1 MIYNLDKIN
10 EMAEGDEDFI
20 VSVVSVFLE
29 EVPEDLDGLEKAINN
44 RDYENIYKLAH
55 KIKPNVDILGME
67 QTRAKALE
75 IETLGKNTGSMAEI
89 EEKFPILKKDVLQ
102 VVAELKNDFD
112 LYMQA
117 EIITI
122 GDEILIGQIVDSNS
136 AFIAKELNKI
146 GVSPN

>member
-10 EMAEGDEDFI
+10 EMAEADEDFI

-29 EVPEDLDGLEKAINN
+29 EVPEDLEGLEKAINN
-44 RDYENIYKLAH
+44 KDYENIYKLAH

-75 IETLGKNTGSMAEI
+75 IETLGKTAGSMSEI
-89 EEKFPILKKDVLQ
+89 EEKFPILKRDVLQ

-112 LYMQA
+112 L
-117 EIITI
+117 
-122 GDEILIGQIVDSNS
+122 
-136 AFIAKELNKI
+136 
-146 GVSPN
+146 

>member
-29 EVPEDLDGLEKAINN
+29 EVPEDLKGLEKAINN
-44 RDYENIYKLAH
+44 KDYENIYKLAH

-75 IETLGKNTGSMAEI
+75 IETLGKTAGSMSEI
-89 EEKFPILKKDVLQ
+89 EEKFPILKRDVLQ

-112 LYMQA
+112 L
-117 EIITI
+117 
-122 GDEILIGQIVDSNS
+122 
-136 AFIAKELNKI
+136 
-146 GVSPN
+146 